1 MRIMLK
7 SKIHRA
13 TVTEANVNYIGSI
26 TVDKVLMEK
35 ADILPGEKVMVVD
48 NTNGNRLETYVL
60 EGEENSGV
68 ICMNGGSAHLVN
80 SGDLITLLAFEVTDE
95 IKEPKKII
103 VDENN
108 KFLKYL

>member
-13 TVTEANVNYIGSI
+13 TVTEANVNYVGSI
-26 TVDKVLMEK
+26 TIDEVLMQK
-35 ADILPGEKVMVVD
+35 VDILPGEKVLVVD

-60 EGEENSGV
+60 KGEKNSGV
-68 ICMNGGSAHLVN
+68 ICMNGGSARLV
-80 SGDLITLLAFEVTDE
+80 SPGDIITLLTFEVTDE